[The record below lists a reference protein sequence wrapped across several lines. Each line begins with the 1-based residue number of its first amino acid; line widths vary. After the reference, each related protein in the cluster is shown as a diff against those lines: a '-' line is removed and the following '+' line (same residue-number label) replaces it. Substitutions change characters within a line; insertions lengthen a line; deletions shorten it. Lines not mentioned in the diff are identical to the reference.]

1 MGGYMK
7 KYYYWIMNAKL
18 NIAFFAIFGGFYTL
32 IGLVLSD
39 NRFELDLGLYYWM
52 IVLWFIVLVNLIS
65 LIMIKKYRNK
75 DEPIPLLFLIMI
87 SITMLSL
94 IVVLIFSIDKQQADI
109 PYQSE
114 YNEKNKKNS
123 E

>member
-1 MGGYMK
+1 MK